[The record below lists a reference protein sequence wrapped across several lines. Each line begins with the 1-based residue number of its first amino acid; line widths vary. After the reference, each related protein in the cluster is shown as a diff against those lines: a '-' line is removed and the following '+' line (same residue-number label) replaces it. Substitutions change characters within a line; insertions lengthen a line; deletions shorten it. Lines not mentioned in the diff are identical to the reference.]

1 MHLFKINIIP
11 EVKTFINKKGAL
23 IKFLNDDDIKK
34 IKLFN
39 VF

>member
-11 EVKTFINKKGAL
+11 EVKTFTNKKGAL
-23 IKFLNDDDIKK
+23 IRFLNDDDIKK